1 MIQFKANKLAGMLVP
16 LGLSALPSLAGAY
29 SGYIRNETTR
39 STSQSVTLQTSSAT
53 ATHLP
58 LKAKQFESSELAITQ
73 GAPSAQANNSTLAE
87 PNLVSGQNIHE
98 IMVIDATLKD
108 KSTFYKALKPGVD
121 IIEIDD
127 NSPVMAQLNKKL
139 QSYRNISA
147 IHWVSHGS
155 SGQIHIGQQRI
166 DSQQL
171 QQSLVELNS
180 LGNKLHADADI
191 HFYNCNLAKGK
202 KGKEFVEL
210 FSVYTG
216 ADVAAS
222 DDLTGAA
229 SKQGD
234 WQLEIVQGSIE
245 STLPFST
252 AALQDFSGVLAS
264 YNAGSFCP
272 LTAPDNGE
280 CANSVIS
287 SNGNLSATA
296 PPSSFVQHY
305 STTNALYAF
314 NNSFPDNA
322 YLIFAKNGAYGNFDL
337 DSLEID
343 VDGTCDITVT
353 NNSGATIYSQSGMS
367 GGTQTLSL
375 SGNNT
380 NISSFKVTGTN
391 CSPNATYFGVVSFD
405 TSVAITN
412 TPPSIGNLDGDSVSL
427 FPGAQTL
434 LDQGTAATITDGD
447 SANFDGGAV
456 TVTIVSGKDSAEDL
470 LSVDTSGTVAL
481 AGTTAGSN
489 VSVSGTT
496 IGTLVNNIAAGNDF
510 VVNLNTDAT
519 AARVQTLLQQLSFE
533 NIDTANP
540 TTGTRTVR
548 VTVSDGDGG
557 TSTNQDVSVTVQ
569 APLNN
574 GDLIPAAGVS
584 EPVLRPTTSNS
595 PATAVD
601 VLDFTLVDGGGD
613 NLPMNISS
621 IQVQVNGTATEYE
634 RSSTTWRLNGPDANN
649 IVGNYIANT
658 LTFSGLNISIADGT
672 QEDYVINAYYHVNT
686 NMVDKR
692 TFILSVNGQF
702 NVIESS
708 GTTMGATT
716 QVDNGTGSVLD
727 ITATGLYFRTQPSG
741 SISGNVLST
750 TPEVR
755 AVDDFGN
762 TDKDFTEIVTLTEAS
777 AGSLSNASVSA
788 TQGVASFS
796 SLIYTATAD
805 QQSFTL
811 TADDEA
817 TGADF
822 ASVDANSITSD
833 VVATRLRFDTE
844 PAPTAIPAGQSTSFT
859 TVPQVSAVDAA
870 GVVDTGYS
878 TDILLAEVNGAGSV
892 TMTATGDNDGNGAT
906 VTVTPSSGMATF
918 TNLALN
924 YTLSGASAE
933 SFNLRASSGALT
945 AADSAQL
952 TAADNVPPS
961 VTSIAL
967 AGTPAANDSSITY
980 TITFSKNANN
990 ISTDDFTL
998 TTVSGTASG
1007 DIASVSASSGSSVN
1021 ITVNNIAGT
1030 GSIRLDLNANTDI
1043 VDDSGNGNNNNGYV
1057 PAFNSG
1063 ETHNVD
1069 VVAPQISSIS
1079 VPADGTYKTGDTLDF
1094 TLNSNENLTVNTA
1107 GGTPSLTI
1115 DIGGSTVAANYLSG
1129 SGTAALNFRTAAL
1142 AAGLEDTNGIG
1153 LTALTLAGGT
1163 INDNAGNALDV
1174 TLNNVGA
1181 LSGVLVDSIAPT
1193 VTSVSATTSDGAY
1206 GAGEIINVGVTFS
1219 EAINVTGGVP
1229 SLTLETGATDRTVAY
1244 SSGSGTN
1251 TLMFTYTVQAG
1262 DTSADLDYTTTS
1274 ALALNGAQVSDSAGN
1289 NASLTLATP
1298 GAAGSLGA
1306 NKALVIDT
1314 TAPVSPTV
1322 TTPSAPESITSTQ
1335 LAVAGTHSENGVNVA
1350 LYADANDDGTA
1361 DSTSVLASSAV
1372 SGNAWSLSAP
1382 LTLGDNN
1389 FVVAALDAAGNIST
1403 YVDVATITRD
1413 NPPNDTP
1420 VISGTPAGTAVVDD
1434 VYLFTPT
1441 ASDNDGD
1448 ALTFSVINLPAWATF
1463 NSNSGQLR
1471 GLPKEDDIGNYENII
1486 ISVSDGSAT
1495 DSLPAFSISVIASN
1509 QAPIISGTPATTIK
1523 SGQSYSFTPTASDPD
1538 DDALTFSVVNQ
1549 PSWTTFDTATG
1560 QLQGTPSESDV
1571 GTVSNIQITVS
1582 DGDLSAQLPAF
1593 AIEVTEANQAPRII
1607 TRTFSVEEDTSKTVT
1622 LEVDDEQ
1629 AEQVTITVVSAP
1641 VQGELLI
1648 NGLSLTYTP
1657 NTDFQGTD
1665 SATLIAS
1672 DGDLQSEPV
1681 AIEITVTG
1689 VNDKPIAND
1698 DTLSLTRNDSGTYI
1712 LEVLSNDSDPDQG
1725 DTLRITTASAELGDV
1740 AIDNGALLYTPPG
1753 GLNETT
1759 TLRYRIADEQGLA
1772 DTATVRFSLD
1782 GPMADDIPVLSLPA
1796 DVSVDATG
1804 LYTKVNLGV
1813 ATAVDA
1819 TGKAIAVRILDNPV
1833 YFKPGVYKIYWQ
1845 ATDDQGRSALQ
1856 SQRVE
1861 VNPQASLSAQSI
1873 ITEGRS
1879 HSITAYLNGP
1889 APSYPLIMPFT
1900 VSGSSSS
1907 DDHSLTNAELRFTSE
1922 QATID
1927 FDVFADA
1934 LDEEDETI
1942 TITLDESINRGST
1955 WQHQVTITQRNLAPQ
1970 VKVTAQQNA
1979 QAMTL
1984 FVADQDIELVAQV
1997 SDANIND
2004 SHTYQWQINP
2014 TLPLNQS
2021 SSERAII
2028 EASDLTPGIYNVSL
2042 EVTDSGTPAASQS
2055 VKLQLDVRS
2064 MLPPLSDND
2073 SDGDLIPDASEGYR
2087 DSDGDGVADY
2097 LDAIGVCHLL
2107 AATPAQE
2114 DNFIVETEY
2123 GNCLQT
2129 SIFADAASAG
2139 AELMPE
2145 QVASDEDTRHVGT
2158 LYGVVVSALPVPG
2171 AAVDFVLPQRQPL
2184 PQNALYR
2191 KYINDQWQDLHT
2203 QGDDAVASALGSKG
2217 YCPAPGSELWQPGL
2231 TAGHW
2236 CVQLTLTDGGAN
2248 DADGIINGSIVDPG
2262 VVAIALDANQP
2273 PVANDDVYTVAEN
2286 AMPMLNV
2293 LSNDTDAES
2302 DEIMLTGVEAELG
2315 DASIIDGKIQYQTP
2329 SQFIGNDRLIY
2340 SIRDA
2345 AGNSH
2350 SAEVSINI
2358 VANQAPV
2365 AVADSASVAYQ
2376 GTVTVD
2382 VLANDSDPEGQALTV
2397 TQASSEHGE
2406 VVINSDFSLRFSAA
2420 DGFSGNALVR
2430 YTLSDELGATTEG
2443 ELNIEVAQK
2452 VTPPEPGKP
2461 KPPAKKSDSGTLA
2474 WLVLL
2479 LALVAIR
2486 RQIKQLK

>member
-39 STSQSVTLQTSSAT
+39 STSQPVTLQTSSAT

-58 LKAKQFESSELAITQ
+58 LNAKQFESSELAITQ

-87 PNLVSGQNIHE
+87 PNLVSGQDIHE

-108 KSTFYKALKPGVD
+108 KSTFYRALKPGVD

-127 NSPVMAQLNKKL
+127 NSPIMAQLNKKL
-139 QSYRNISA
+139 QSYRDISA

-171 QQSLVELNS
+171 QQSLVELKS

-202 KGKEFVEL
+202 KGEEFVEL
-210 FSVYTG
+210 FSAYTG

-234 WQLEIVQGSIE
+234 WQLEIVQGSVE
-245 STLPFST
+245 SASPFSA

-272 LTAPDNGE
+272 LSAPDNGE

-296 PPSSFVQHY
+296 PPSSYVQHY

-322 YLIFAKNGAYGNFDL
+322 YLNFAKNGAYGNFDL
-337 DSLEID
+337 DSLVID

-405 TSVAITN
+405 TSVAVTN
-412 TPPSIGNLDGDSVSL
+412 TPPSIGNLNGDSVSL

-447 SANFDGGAV
+447 SADFDGGAL

-496 IGTLVNNIAAGNDF
+496 IGTLVNNIATGNDF

-519 AARVQTLLQQLSFE
+519 VARVQTLLQQISFE

-548 VTVSDGDGG
+548 FTVSDGDGG

-634 RSSTTWRLNGPDANN
+634 RNSTTWRLNGPDANN
-649 IVGNYIANT
+649 IVGNYIADT

-672 QEDYVINAYYHVNT
+672 QEDYIINAYYHVNT
-686 NMVDKR
+686 FMVDNR
-692 TFILSVNGQF
+692 TFRLSVNGETQ
-702 NVIESS
+702 VTESS
-708 GTTMGATT
+708 GTTMGTTT
-716 QVDNGTGSVLD
+716 QVNNGTGSVLD
-727 ITATGLYFRTQPSG
+727 ITATGLSFTTQPAG
-741 SISGNVLST
+741 SISGNVLT
-750 TPEVR
+750 TPPEVR

-762 TDKDFTEIVTLTEAS
+762 TDKDFTEVVTLTEAS

-1107 GGTPSLTI
+1107 GGTPGLTI
-1115 DIGGSTVAANYLSG
+1115 DIGGSAVTANYLSG
-1129 SGTAALNFRTAAL
+1129 SGTAALNFRTGAL

-1153 LTALTLAGGT
+1153 LSALTLAGGT

-1206 GAGEIINVGVTFS
+1206 GAGDVINVGVTFS
-1219 EAINVTGGVP
+1219 ETIDVTGGVP

-1244 SSGSGTN
+1244 SSGSGTT

-1322 TTPSAPESITSTQ
+1322 TTPSAPESTTSTQ
-1335 LAVAGTHSENGVNVA
+1335 LAVAGTHSENGVNIA

-1389 FVVAALDAAGNIST
+1389 FVVAALDAAGNISA
-1403 YVDVATITRD
+1403 YIDVATITR
-1413 NPPNDTP
+1413 NEPNTAP
-1420 VISGTPAGTAVVDD
+1420 LISGSPNMVATV
-1434 VYLFTPT
+1434 
-1441 ASDNDGD
+1441 GD
-1448 ALTFSVINLPAWATF
+1448 
-1463 NSNSGQLR
+1463 
-1471 GLPKEDDIGNYENII
+1471 
-1486 ISVSDGSAT
+1486 
-1495 DSLPAFSISVIASN
+1495 
-1509 QAPIISGTPATTIK
+1509 
-1523 SGQSYSFTPTASDPD
+1523 SYSFTPTASDD
-1538 DDALTFSVVNQ
+1538 DNDPLTFSITNQ
-1549 PSWTTFDTATG
+1549 PTWAAFDTTTG
-1560 QLQGTPSESDV
+1560 QLQGTPTESDV

-1593 AIEVTEANQAPRII
+1593 AIEV
-1607 TRTFSVEEDTSKTVT
+1607 
-1622 LEVDDEQ
+1622 
-1629 AEQVTITVVSAP
+1629 SA
-1641 VQGELLI
+1641 
-1648 NGLSLTYTP
+1648 
-1657 NTDFQGTD
+1657 
-1665 SATLIAS
+1665 
-1672 DGDLQSEPV
+1672 
-1681 AIEITVTG
+1681 
-1689 VNDKPIAND
+1689 
-1698 DTLSLTRNDSGTYI
+1698 
-1712 LEVLSNDSDPDQG
+1712 
-1725 DTLRITTASAELGDV
+1725 
-1740 AIDNGALLYTPPG
+1740 
-1753 GLNETT
+1753 
-1759 TLRYRIADEQGLA
+1759 
-1772 DTATVRFSLD
+1772 
-1782 GPMADDIPVLSLPA
+1782 
-1796 DVSVDATG
+1796 
-1804 LYTKVNLGV
+1804 
-1813 ATAVDA
+1813 
-1819 TGKAIAVRILDNPV
+1819 
-1833 YFKPGVYKIYWQ
+1833 
-1845 ATDDQGRSALQ
+1845 
-1856 SQRVE
+1856 
-1861 VNPQASLSAQSI
+1861 
-1873 ITEGRS
+1873 
-1879 HSITAYLNGP
+1879 
-1889 APSYPLIMPFT
+1889 
-1900 VSGSSSS
+1900 
-1907 DDHSLTNAELRFTSE
+1907 
-1922 QATID
+1922 
-1927 FDVFADA
+1927 
-1934 LDEEDETI
+1934 
-1942 TITLDESINRGST
+1942 
-1955 WQHQVTITQRNLAPQ
+1955 
-1970 VKVTAQQNA
+1970 
-1979 QAMTL
+1979 
-1984 FVADQDIELVAQV
+1984 
-1997 SDANIND
+1997 
-2004 SHTYQWQINP
+2004 
-2014 TLPLNQS
+2014 
-2021 SSERAII
+2021 
-2028 EASDLTPGIYNVSL
+2028 
-2042 EVTDSGTPAASQS
+2042 
-2055 VKLQLDVRS
+2055 
-2064 MLPPLSDND
+2064 
-2073 SDGDLIPDASEGYR
+2073 
-2087 DSDGDGVADY
+2087 
-2097 LDAIGVCHLL
+2097 
-2107 AATPAQE
+2107 
-2114 DNFIVETEY
+2114 
-2123 GNCLQT
+2123 
-2129 SIFADAASAG
+2129 
-2139 AELMPE
+2139 
-2145 QVASDEDTRHVGT
+2145 
-2158 LYGVVVSALPVPG
+2158 
-2171 AAVDFVLPQRQPL
+2171 
-2184 PQNALYR
+2184 
-2191 KYINDQWQDLHT
+2191 
-2203 QGDDAVASALGSKG
+2203 
-2217 YCPAPGSELWQPGL
+2217 
-2231 TAGHW
+2231 
-2236 CVQLTLTDGGAN
+2236 
-2248 DADGIINGSIVDPG
+2248 
-2262 VVAIALDANQP
+2262 
-2273 PVANDDVYTVAEN
+2273 
-2286 AMPMLNV
+2286 
-2293 LSNDTDAES
+2293 
-2302 DEIMLTGVEAELG
+2302 
-2315 DASIIDGKIQYQTP
+2315 
-2329 SQFIGNDRLIY
+2329 
-2340 SIRDA
+2340 
-2345 AGNSH
+2345 
-2350 SAEVSINI
+2350 
-2358 VANQAPV
+2358 ANQAPV
-2365 AVADSASVAYQ
+2365 IS
-2376 GTVTVD
+2376 GTPPTAATVQQ
-2382 VLANDSDPEGQALTV
+2382 VYTFAPTASDPEG
-2397 TQASSEHGE
+2397 
-2406 VVINSDFSLRFSAA
+2406 
-2420 DGFSGNALVR
+2420 
-2430 YTLSDELGATTEG
+2430 DELTFSITNQPTWAAFDT
-2443 ELNIEVAQK
+2443 
-2452 VTPPEPGKP
+2452 
-2461 KPPAKKSDSGTLA
+2461 
-2474 WLVLL
+2474 
-2479 LALVAIR
+2479 
-2486 RQIKQLK
+2486 